1 MQHSAER
8 EEIDMTAFDLDL
20 KRLSTYVDQMP
31 AILLV
36 YGADHKVIY
45 ANTKLLEFSDLT
57 WEDIADVTLDELIQ
71 KGYFTDSAS
80 EIVFQK
86 KQRQVRYVGGKM
98 LEDRLCIS
106 TPILDE
112 LGEIRYVISLS
123 LLVSQVE
130 SLSAVLGEAMLRTQ
144 QMDYLARTML
154 GENNIVAESKAM
166 KEILTSLQYVSEMD
180 STVLLMGETGS
191 GKEVLARF
199 IHENSSRRDKIFLPL
214 NCGAIPENLVES
226 ELFGYEPGAFT
237 GAGKNGKPGVFEL
250 ADGGTLFLD
259 EIGEMPLLMQ
269 SRLLRVLENG
279 EVTRIG
285 SGKPV
290 KVDVRIVTATNRDL
304 KQMCTDG
311 EFRWDLYYR
320 LNIISAQIPPLRERK
335 EDIIPLAEHFLHI
348 FNKKY
353 RATKVIP
360 QQTMNRLRDYS
371 WPGNVRELR
380 NIIERMFMTS
390 KTDFLMPADLIRED
404 IAVASPDQPAAV
416 LADFGLQDGQTLKER
431 MNDYEKQIILHE
443 LKKNEGNVAKTAEV
457 LGIHK
462 TGLYKKLDKY
472 NFRKVLVTH
481 E

>member
-1 MQHSAER
+1 
-8 EEIDMTAFDLDL
+8 MTALEMDFKQLN
-20 KRLSTYVDQMP
+20 TYVDQMP

-45 ANTKLLEFSDLT
+45 FNRKLIEFSDLT
-57 WEDIADVTLDELIQ
+57 REDLADVTLDELIQ

-80 EIVFQK
+80 EIVFQTK
-86 KQRQVRYVGGKM
+86 ERKVRYVSGNM

-106 TPILDE
+106 TPILDDA
-112 LGEIRYVISLS
+112 GEIRYVISLS
-123 LLVSQVE
+123 LLVSEVE
-130 SLSAVLGEAMLRTQ
+130 SLTAVLGEAKLRIQ
-144 QMDYLARTML
+144 QMDYLTRTMMGDKDL
-154 GENNIVAESKAM
+154 VAESAPM
-166 KEILTSLQYVSEMD
+166 KEILSFLQHVSGMD
-180 STVLLMGETGS
+180 STVLLTGETGS

-199 IHENSSRRDKIFLPL
+199 IHNHSPRKENLFLPL
-214 NCGAIPENLVES
+214 NCGAIPDNLVES

-237 GAGKNGKPGVFEL
+237 GASKSGKAGVFEL

-269 SRLLRVLENG
+269 SRLLRVLENN

-285 SGKPV
+285 AGHPV
-290 KVDVRIVTATNRDL
+290 KVDVRIITATNRDL
-304 KQMCTDG
+304 RQMCEDG

-320 LNIISAQIPPLRERK
+320 LNIISAQIPPLRERRD
-335 EDIIPLAEHFLHI
+335 DIKPLAEHFLHM

-353 RATKVIP
+353 RSKKILP
-360 QQTMNRLRDYS
+360 RQTIDRLCEYD

-390 KTDFLMPADLIRED
+390 KTDFLVAAELPVSTGTAEASVRAGGGSFDLQE
-404 IAVASPDQPAAV
+404 
-416 LADFGLQDGQTLKER
+416 GLTLKER
-431 MNDYEKQIILHE
+431 MNDYEKQIIMHE
-443 LKKNEGNVAKTAEV
+443 LQKNGGNVSNTAEI

-472 NFRKVLVTH
+472 NIRKVIVTH
-481 E
+481 